1 MLRLLILTF
10 TLLFSTSVFAQVNP
24 NSPCFPA
31 DAFKE
36 KVIEE
41 FGEQLAWM
49 GLPSTKQVQNRVLV
63 LYENEETRSWTLG
76 LQMMQSDTIC
86 FVASG
91 GDFMHIEPKPP
102 IKKGTKM

>member
-41 FGEQLAWM
+41 FGEQLVWM

-63 LYENEETRSWTLG
+63 LYENAETRSWTFG

>member
-10 TLLFSTSVFAQVNP
+10 TLLFSTSVLAQVTP
-24 NSPCFPA
+24 RSPCFPA
-31 DAFKE
+31 DTFKE
-36 KVIEE
+36 KVTEE
-41 FGEQLAWM
+41 FKEQLVWM
-49 GLPSTKQVQNRVLV
+49 GLSSIKEVQNRVLV

-76 LQMMQSDTIC
+76 LQIMQKDIVC

>member
-10 TLLFSTSVFAQVNP
+10 TLLFSTSVLAQANS

-31 DAFKE
+31 DTFKE
-36 KVIEE
+36 KVTEE
-41 FGEQLAWM
+41 FGEQLVWM
-49 GLPSTKQVQNRVLV
+49 GLSSTKQVQNRIIV

-76 LQMMQSDTIC
+76 LQMLQRDIVC